1 MNGRMARVFTSLS
14 VCFVALIAMLTWW
27 QILVAGELKQKDSN
41 QQNAY
46 YEQRIERGFI
56 LTRDGVQL
64 AGRVS
69 SRGVNGDRI
78 WSRRYPKGQ
87 LAAHVVG
94 YDTRGNSRA
103 GVEKAMN
110 ADLTGSKRDLGAVVG
125 LLDGNETVV
134 GDDVKLT
141 IDSAAQAEAERQ
153 LDGLTG
159 AIVALDP
166 STGRVLAM
174 ASSPTFTPQEAITDF
189 AGIQKRN
196 SALFNRATQ
205 ARYAPGST
213 FKLVTAAA
221 ALEDGVKPTRTFAPA
236 TTFRRIQN
244 FGGSSVGRHDLTYAL
259 THSVNTSFA
268 RLGTELGADKLRT
281 QMEGFGFFE
290 TPDLIGLPGDE
301 LRSSGLSDTDG
312 SPLKLDNSVD
322 TARVAIGQER
332 LTVTPLQMALVTA
345 AIANDGRLVK
355 PSLIEQVTRPKG
367 GAVVSSFETRPWKQ
381 SMSATHARELGRM
394 MTNVVTEGSGTA
406 AALRGIEVAGKTG
419 TADYDGRNLVWF
431 VAFAPVRDPKVAI
444 VVAIEG
450 QAPGQTGGVIAA
462 PKARAVLQRLL
473 EGSNT

>member
-1 MNGRMARVFTSLS
+1 MNGRMVRVFTALS

-27 QILVAGELKQKDSN
+27 QLLVAGDLKQKDSN

-56 LTRDGVQL
+56 STRDGVRL
-64 AGRVS
+64 AGRVAS
-69 SRGVNGDRI
+69 KGANGDTV

-103 GVEKAMN
+103 GIEQGMN

-134 GDDVKLT
+134 GDDVQLT

-153 LDGLTG
+153 LQGLTG

-166 STGRVLAM
+166 SSGRVLAM
-174 ASSPTFTPQEAITDF
+174 ASSPSFSPQEAITDF
-189 AGIQKRN
+189 AGIQKRAT
-196 SALFNRATQ
+196 ALFDRATQ
-205 ARYAPGST
+205 ASYAPGST

-221 ALEDGVKPTRTFAPA
+221 ALQNGVRPD
-236 TTFRRIQN
+236 RRFDAASKYRNIQN
-244 FGGSSVGRHDLTYAL
+244 FGGEHVPAHDLTYAL
-259 THSVNTSFA
+259 TNSVNTSFA
-268 RLGTELGADKLRT
+268 RLGIELGADKLRA

-290 TPDLIGLPGDE
+290 KPDLTGLPSGE
-301 LRSSGLSDTDG
+301 LRASGLSDTDG
-312 SPLKLDNSVD
+312 SQLELDNSVD

-332 LTVTPLQMALVTA
+332 LTVTPLQMAMVVG
-345 AIANDGRLVK
+345 AIANDGKLVK
-355 PSLIEQVTRPKG
+355 PGLVEQVRRPG
-367 GAVVSSFETRPWKQ
+367 GGSVVSSYETRPWKQ
-381 SMSATHARELGRM
+381 AMTPGHAHELGSM
-394 MTNVVTEGSGTA
+394 MTNVVKEGTGTA
-406 AALRGIEVAGKTG
+406 AALNGIDVAGKTG

-444 VVAIEG
+444 AVAIEG
-450 QAPGQTGGVIAA
+450 QSAGQTGGVIAA

-473 EGSNT
+473 EGAGT

>member
-1 MNGRMARVFTSLS
+1 VKVFTSLS

-27 QILVAGELKQKDSN
+27 QLLVAGELRQKDSN

-56 LTRDGVQL
+56 STRDGVRL
-64 AGRVS
+64 AGRVGS
-69 SRGVNGDRI
+69 KGVNGDTI
-78 WSRRYPKGQ
+78 WMRRYPKGQ

-94 YDTRGNSRA
+94 YDTRGHSRA
-103 GVEKAMN
+103 GVEQAMN

-125 LLDGNETVV
+125 LLDGDETVV

-159 AIVALDP
+159 AIVALEP
-166 STGRVLAM
+166 ATGRVLTM
-174 ASSPTFTPQEAITDF
+174 ASSPTFAPQEAITDF
-189 AGIQKRN
+189 AGIQKRAT
-196 SALFNRATQ
+196 SLFNRATQ

-221 ALEDGVKPTRTFAPA
+221 ALQNGVKPTRQFQREPGCRY
-236 TTFRRIQN
+236 RRIQN
-244 FGGSSVGRHDLTYAL
+244 FGGSCYGTHDFTFAL
-259 THSVNTSFA
+259 TNSVNTSFA
-268 RLGTELGADKLRT
+268 RLGSELGADKLRE

-290 TPDLIGLPGDE
+290 TPDVTGLPGDE
-301 LRSSGLSDTDG
+301 LRASGLSDTDG
-312 SPLKLDNSVD
+312 SPLELDNAVD

-345 AIANDGRLVK
+345 AIANDGQLVK
-355 PSLIEQVTRPKG
+355 PSVIEQVTRPTG
-367 GAVVSSFETRPWKQ
+367 GGVVSSFETRPWKQ
-381 SMSATHARELGRM
+381 AMTATHARELGRM
-394 MTNVVTEGSGTA
+394 MTNVVKEGSGTA

-431 VAFAPVRDPKVAI
+431 VAYAPVRDPKVAI

-450 QAPGQTGGVIAA
+450 QSAGQTGGVIAA

-473 EGSNT
+473 EGLDT